1 MNYKNF
7 KRCVKSPKYSHFCL
21 PCSASICHSYEEFK
35 LTVTGLRNIH
45 ISAAQRGENE
55 DAKACHMDFASELD
69 YVMGITEKLEKV

>member
-7 KRCVKSPKYSHFCL
+7 KRLVKSQKYSHFCL
-21 PCSASICHSYEEFK
+21 PSTALYCRSYEEFK

-69 YVMGITEKLEKV
+69 YVMDITEKLEKV

>member
-7 KRCVKSPKYSHFCL
+7 KRCVKSPKYLRFCL
-21 PCSASICHSYEEFK
+21 PCTALICHSYEEFK

-45 ISAAQRGENE
+45 ISDNQREENE
-55 DAKACHMDFASELD
+55 DERIRRMDFASELD